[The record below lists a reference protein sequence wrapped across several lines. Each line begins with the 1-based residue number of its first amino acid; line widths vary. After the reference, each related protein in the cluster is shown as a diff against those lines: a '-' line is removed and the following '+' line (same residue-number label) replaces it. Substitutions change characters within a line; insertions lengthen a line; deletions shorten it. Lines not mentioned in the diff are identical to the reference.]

1 MTALRRASS
10 SIGKPSG
17 ASAPDKALFRPKKAA
32 ALRVIVRER
41 PAFRSAFAKHALNRG
56 RGIFLARWRHKSLL
70 RKGGGDG
77 AAGAAVIQ
85 DLGSDHQFGR
95 TLCKTLAPS
104 ALALSGSLALP
115 GVDADR
121 PQLEAAPRM
130 FSEPVN

>member
-17 ASAPDKALFRPKKAA
+17 ASAPDKALFRPRKAA

-41 PAFRSAFAKHALNRG
+41 TAFRSAFAKHR
-56 RGIFLARWRHKSLL
+56 IFLARWRHKSLL

-77 AAGAAVIQ
+77 ATGAAVIQ

-121 PQLEAAPRM
+121 PQLEAA
-130 FSEPVN
+130 